1 MNIKEFKENLKP
13 SRAVLGFDYGA
24 KRLCAAVSDLLLTVA
39 TPYKII
45 NRGSWAQD
53 AAEIKKIIAEKE
65 VGGIVFGLPLQMNG
79 EEGEI
84 AGEVRAF
91 AAKLEKEVSLPVA
104 FWDERLSSSAMENF
118 LIKEADLS
126 RAKRRKVLDAQAAA
140 YILQGFLDAL
150 QFV

>member
-24 KRLCAAVSDLLLTVA
+24 KRLGAAVSDLLLTVA

-150 QFV
+150 KFV